1 MDDGVHQADP
11 VGETGQA
18 TAGSDPES
26 LQALVA
32 EKDKEIAELKD
43 KYLRALAES
52 ENARKRIRQQADES
66 VRIQRESILRD
77 LLPII
82 DNLERALAAAHFRVD
97 SDGIN
102 LLANR
107 LRGEGGDLSEAA
119 ASRIELLAS
128 RLVAIAQGVE
138 MTVKA
143 LLDFL
148 RAQGVT
154 PVASVGQTFD
164 PSRHEAVDHV
174 ASEAHPPNTIVD
186 EFHRG
191 YLIGER
197 TLRPARVS
205 VAKTTATGSEG
216 RSGGESDASDVEN
229 N

>member
-1 MDDGVHQADP
+1 MDDGAPQADS
-11 VGETGQA
+11 GAESQ
-18 TAGSDPES
+18 TAAGGDVDS
-26 LQALVA
+26 LIA

-43 KYLRALAES
+43 KYLRALADS

-82 DNLERALAAAHFRVD
+82 DNLERALAAAR
-97 SDGIN
+97 
-102 LLANR
+102 
-107 LRGEGGDLSEAA
+107 EGADAKTILD
-119 ASRIELLAS
+119 
-128 RLVAIAQGVE
+128 GVE
-138 MTVKA
+138 MTLKA

-164 PSRHEAVDHV
+164 PTRHEAVDHV
-174 ASEAHPPNTIVD
+174 ASDQHRANTVVD

-191 YLIGER
+191 YQIGER
-197 TLRPARVS
+197 ILRPARVS
-205 VAKTTATGSEG
+205 VSKTAGGDSDGRNRGEG
-216 RSGGESDASDVEN
+216 DADIEN